1 MAAFL
6 DERFPTDIDY
16 GSGFETVFAN
26 STSRT
31 VGGGEYRKLDHP
43 YPMFTLDVDF
53 TRMHNE
59 VVARIVDLNM
69 RAGGTFRPFRVKNFV
84 DYSTNNYR
92 GTPTALDQPIPLV
105 SPGVYQ
111 LTRWYGNSADPLCTR
126 RRLRKPVAG
135 SVLVGVAGATY
146 PATQWSVDTTTGLVT
161 MAVNK
166 SRAIT
171 AITKASSAVLTVGTN
186 TFAIGESVAI
196 SAVVGMTQIN
206 GLRAL
211 VTAKPTSTTITVA
224 INSAAFSD
232 YLSGGTVQ
240 TQPISGE
247 SVTGGCQFDIPMR
260 FTEELGGSFTSFGIL
275 SVNGV
280 GLVEVLNP

>member
-16 GSGFETVFAN
+16 GSEFETVFAN

-31 VGGGEYRKLDHP
+31 VGGGEYRKLEHP

-69 RAGGTFRPFRVKNFV
+69 RAGGTFRPFRVKNYV

-92 GTPTALDQPIPLV
+92 GTPTALDQPMALV
-105 SPGVYQ
+105 SAGVYQ

-135 SVLVGVAGATY
+135 SVLVGVAGAAY
-146 PATQWSVDTTTGLVT
+146 PSGQWSVDNTTGLVT
-161 MAVNK
+161 MAANK
-166 SRAIT
+166 TGTIT
-171 AITKASSAVLTVGTN
+171 AISKASSAVITVAN
-186 TFAIGESVAI
+186 SNVVGESVVI
-196 SAVVGMTQIN
+196 SGVAGMTQIN
-206 GLRAL
+206 GIRAL
-211 VTAKPTSTTITVA
+211 ITARTSGSITVA
-224 INSAAFSD
+224 INSALFSD
-232 YLSGGTVQ
+232 YTSGGTVNTRPQ
-240 TQPISGE
+240 TGE
-247 SVTGGCQFDIPMR
+247 SVTAGAMFDIPMR

>member
-16 GSGFETVFAN
+16 GSEFETVFAN

-31 VGGGEYRKLDHP
+31 VGGGEYRKLEHP

-69 RAGGTFRPFRVKNFV
+69 RAGGTFRPFRVKNYV

-92 GTPTALDQPIPLV
+92 GTPTALDQPMALV
-105 SPGVYQ
+105 SAGVYQ

-135 SVLVGVAGATY
+135 TVLVGVAGAAY
-146 PATQWSVDTTTGLVT
+146 PSGQWSVDNATGLVT
-161 MAVNK
+161 MAANK
-166 SRAIT
+166 TGTIT
-171 AITKASSAVLTVGTN
+171 AISKASSAVITVANTN
-186 TFAIGESVAI
+186 VVGESVVI
-196 SAVVGMTQIN
+196 SGVAGMTQIN
-206 GLRAL
+206 GIRAL
-211 VTAKPTSTTITVA
+211 ITARDASSITVA
-224 INSAAFSD
+224 INSTAFST
-232 YLSGGTVQ
+232 YTSGGTVNTRPQ
-240 TQPISGE
+240 TGE

>member
-16 GSGFETVFAN
+16 GSEFETVFAN

-31 VGGGEYRKLDHP
+31 VGGGEYRKLEHP

-69 RAGGTFRPFRVKNFV
+69 RASGTFRPFRVKNYV

-92 GTPTALDQPIPLV
+92 GTPTALDQPMPLV
-105 SPGVYQ
+105 SAGVYQ

-135 SVLVGVAGATY
+135 TVLVGVAGAVY
-146 PATQWSVDTTTGLVT
+146 PSGQWSVDNATGLVT
-161 MAVNK
+161 MAANK
-166 SRAIT
+166 TGTIT
-171 AITKASSAVLTVGTN
+171 AISKASSAVITVAN
-186 TFAIGESVAI
+186 SMAVGESVVI
-196 SAVVGMTQIN
+196 SGVAGMTQIN
-206 GLRAL
+206 GIRAL
-211 VTAKPTSTTITVA
+211 ITARDASSITVA
-224 INSAAFSD
+224 INSAAFST
-232 YLSGGTVQ
+232 YTSGGTVNTRPQ
-240 TQPISGE
+240 AGE
-247 SVTGGCQFDIPMR
+247 SVTAGAMFDIPMR
-260 FTEELGGSFTSFGIL
+260 FTEDLSGSFTSYGIL
-275 SVNGV
+275 SVSGV

>member
-6 DERFPTDIDY
+6 DERFPPDIDY

-53 TRMHNE
+53 TRMHSE

-92 GTPTALDQPIPLV
+92 GTPTALDQPMALV
-105 SPGVYQ
+105 SAGVYQ

-135 SVLVGVAGATY
+135 TVLVGVAGAAY
-146 PATQWSVDTTTGLVT
+146 PSGQWSVDNTTGLVT
-161 MAVNK
+161 MAANK
-166 SRAIT
+166 TGAIT
-171 AITKASSAVLTVGTN
+171 AISKASSAVITVANTN
-186 TFAIGESVAI
+186 VVGESVVI
-196 SAVVGMTQIN
+196 SGVAGMTQIN
-206 GLRAL
+206 GIRAL
-211 VTAKPTSTTITVA
+211 ITARDASSITVA
-224 INSAAFSD
+224 INSTAFST
-232 YLSGGTVQ
+232 YTSGGTVNTRPQ
-240 TQPISGE
+240 TGE
-247 SVTGGCQFDIPMR
+247 SVTAGAMFDIPMR
-260 FTEELGGSFTSFGIL
+260 FTEELGGSFTSFGVL

-280 GLVEVLNP
+280 GLIEVLNP